1 MKQVSVII
9 LNWNGNKLLR
19 EYLPSVV
26 QYSNQDIAEV
36 VVADNGSTDDSLKI
50 LQSEF
55 PSVRVIPLNEN
66 HGFAKG
72 YNLAIEQISTPYCIL
87 LNDDVR
93 VTEHWIEPMF
103 EYIETHPKI
112 GALQPKLLSDRNP
125 NSFEYAGAAGGYLDR
140 FGYPYCRGRIFD
152 TIEEDKGQYDKVCK
166 VMWATGAC
174 LMIRTELYR
183 KVGGLDNDF
192 FAHMEEI
199 DLCWRVRNLGY
210 DLVCIPDSKVY
221 HYGGASLSM
230 GNPRKTKLNFRNSL
244 LMLYKNLP
252 VQYRCRI
259 IFTRLI
265 LDGIAAANFFVH
277 GQMKHVKAIWD
288 AHREAKQMIRDI
300 YRNKHQIQDISI
312 KSQPSEAQFKEEKIS
327 ILWNYYLLRRRK
339 YSSLF

>member
-55 PSVRVIPLNEN
+55 PSVRVIPLNKN

-72 YNLAIEQISTPYCIL
+72 YNLAIEQVSTPYCIL

-103 EYIETHPKI
+103 EYMETHPKI
-112 GALQPKLLSDRNP
+112 GALQPKLLSDRNQ

-183 KVGGLDNDF
+183 QAGGLDNDF

-252 VQYRCRI
+252 VQYRRRI

-312 KSQPSEAQFKEEKIS
+312 KSQSSESQFKEEKIS